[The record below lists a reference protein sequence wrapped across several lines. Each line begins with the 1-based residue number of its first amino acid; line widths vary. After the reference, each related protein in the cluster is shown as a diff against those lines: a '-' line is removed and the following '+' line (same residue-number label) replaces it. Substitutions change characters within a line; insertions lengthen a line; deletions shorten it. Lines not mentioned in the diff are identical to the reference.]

1 MKRFAAICTATALAL
16 IITACS
22 QPDTH
27 DADVKAIQDNEAQ
40 WNRDYASKDLT
51 KIVAHYADNAVVMAP
66 GMPSSSGRDAIRSL
80 LQKMTADPAL
90 SLQFKASSVEVAKS
104 GDIGYTQGTYT
115 MTMTDPA
122 TKQVVHDHGSYV
134 TTYRKQADG
143 TWKAVTD
150 IASSEVPT
158 PTPPPA
164 PANKKSKS
172 KSESKSHAKS
182 QSKGTRRSGNAPI

>member
-1 MKRFAAICTATALAL
+1 MKRFAAICTSTALAL

-22 QPDTH
+22 APDTH

-40 WNRDYASKDLT
+40 WNRDYAAKDIG
-51 KIVAHYADNAVVMAP
+51 KIVAHYADDAVLMAP
-66 GMPSSSGRDAIRSL
+66 GMPSSSGSTAIRTL
-80 LQKMTADPAL
+80 LQKMITDPAL
-90 SLQFKASSVEVAKS
+90 TLKFQASRTEVAKS
-104 GDIGYTQGTYT
+104 GDIGYTQGIYT
-115 MTMTDPA
+115 MAMTDPA

-134 TTYRKQADG
+134 TTYRKQSDG

-164 PANKKSKS
+164 PERKRTKSKS
-172 KSESKSHAKS
+172 NSAKHH
-182 QSKGTRRSGNAPI
+182 K